1 MTLYCWHVDIA
12 ACSYGL
18 TLVQSSGQGSPA
30 INTWHGVIIC
40 VNYATASWK
49 VQYVLQVG
57 SEHFYSKDS
66 FRWQFF
72 LHLNCKIDSLCNC
85 CKALLWQP
93 LKKTAWKIENIIV
106 FFFILYFFPP
116 IFFYNKCFNLSYPTG
131 FIKTRCIWDKL
142 PIKKNLAKTTH
153 CFFTKI
159 PREYTYWLDNL
170 FHIYS

>member
-49 VQYVLQVG
+49 VQCIASWKRAFLLQRFIQVTIFFAF
-57 SEHFYSKDS
+57 ELQN
-66 FRWQFF
+66 RQF
-72 LHLNCKIDSLCNC
+72 ICNC

-93 LKKTAWKIENIIV
+93 LKNPAWKIENIIV
-106 FFFILYFFPP
+106 FFLSCIFFPK
-116 IFFYNKCFNLSYPTG
+116 FFLQQMFQS
-131 FIKTRCIWDKL
+131 KL
-142 PIKKNLAKTTH
+142 PYRVYLNQVHL
-153 CFFTKI
+153 
-159 PREYTYWLDNL
+159 R
-170 FHIYS
+170 